1 MNIYELRDLIEQV
14 GNIDSIPLRCATYSR
29 VSTEKE
35 TQAAS
40 LHNMTDDFRDY
51 VERHPNWTFVKA
63 FIDDGRS
70 GLTTKK
76 REDFL
81 KLLAAGAAGSYDL
94 LITGE
99 ISRFGRNTMEGLQN
113 IKYLKDRGIPVI
125 FLYDDLNTYDA
136 DCDIQ
141 IQQKLVD
148 AENESRKISKRVKRG
163 HAKSIQKGHVL
174 GNRIWGY
181 KKENCKL
188 VIDPETA
195 PMVRRIFELY
205 ATNQHS
211 MKEIEEILYQ
221 EGYRNSR
228 GNRLSHTT
236 MANIITNPKYKG
248 YFVGGKVKVI
258 DIFNKRQKFL
268 PEKDWVMYK
277 DEEGETVPALVSE
290 ELWEAA
296 NEVFQRRSIDVK
308 HRRNCSTHK
317 NTYTGKLF
325 CTADGAPYYCKDVH
339 YKGTDTSKWV
349 CSHKIKN
356 GADSCP
362 SVAIY
367 EDELNPVVLD
377 AFREF
382 SQSGEAI
389 LSAYLEQYRQVMQD
403 AAGAEK
409 DRERLQK
416 ALSAIAEKQDQI
428 LDLKVSGE
436 LTLDEFKRMMDKTRA
451 EKAELEQELANLS
464 NWEDLSDQ
472 MAQQCEKLK
481 KALSF
486 KLKDLVDGLVNR
498 DFVDSFIQRIDVTPG
513 GDGTL
518 QLDIQI
524 LTSQVI
530 HRELQKIEGRTGQT
544 FKKMIESYEKNL

>member
-1 MNIYELRDLIEQV
+1 M
-14 GNIDSIPLRCATYSR
+14 
-29 VSTEKE
+29 
-35 TQAAS
+35 
-40 LHNMTDDFRDY
+40 
-51 VERHPNWTFVKA
+51 
-63 FIDDGRS
+63 
-70 GLTTKK
+70 
-76 REDFL
+76 
-81 KLLAAGAAGSYDL
+81 
-94 LITGE
+94 
-99 ISRFGRNTMEGLQN
+99 
-113 IKYLKDRGIPVI
+113 
-125 FLYDDLNTYDA
+125 
-136 DCDIQ
+136 
-141 IQQKLVD
+141 
-148 AENESRKISKRVKRG
+148 
-163 HAKSIQKGHVL
+163 
-174 GNRIWGY
+174 
-181 KKENCKL
+181 
-188 VIDPETA
+188 
-195 PMVRRIFELY
+195 
-205 ATNQHS
+205 
-211 MKEIEEILYQ
+211 
-221 EGYRNSR
+221 
-228 GNRLSHTT
+228 
-236 MANIITNPKYKG
+236 
-248 YFVGGKVKVI
+248 GGKVKVI

-268 PEKDWVMYK
+268 PEKNRVMYK
-277 DEEGETVPALVSE
+277 DEEGETVPAIVSE

-416 ALSAIAEKQDQI
+416 ALSTIAEKQDQI

-486 KLKDLVDGLVNR
+486 KLNELEDGLVNR

-513 GDGTL
+513 SDGTL

>member
-1 MNIYELRDLIEQV
+1 M
-14 GNIDSIPLRCATYSR
+14 
-29 VSTEKE
+29 
-35 TQAAS
+35 
-40 LHNMTDDFRDY
+40 
-51 VERHPNWTFVKA
+51 
-63 FIDDGRS
+63 
-70 GLTTKK
+70 
-76 REDFL
+76 
-81 KLLAAGAAGSYDL
+81 
-94 LITGE
+94 
-99 ISRFGRNTMEGLQN
+99 
-113 IKYLKDRGIPVI
+113 
-125 FLYDDLNTYDA
+125 
-136 DCDIQ
+136 
-141 IQQKLVD
+141 
-148 AENESRKISKRVKRG
+148 
-163 HAKSIQKGHVL
+163 
-174 GNRIWGY
+174 
-181 KKENCKL
+181 
-188 VIDPETA
+188 
-195 PMVRRIFELY
+195 
-205 ATNQHS
+205 
-211 MKEIEEILYQ
+211 
-221 EGYRNSR
+221 
-228 GNRLSHTT
+228 
-236 MANIITNPKYKG
+236 
-248 YFVGGKVKVI
+248 
-258 DIFNKRQKFL
+258 
-268 PEKDWVMYK
+268 
-277 DEEGETVPALVSE
+277 
-290 ELWEAA
+290 
-296 NEVFQRRSIDVK
+296 
-308 HRRNCSTHK
+308 
-317 NTYTGKLF
+317 
-325 CTADGAPYYCKDVH
+325 
-339 YKGTDTSKWV
+339 

-544 FKKMIESYEKNL
+544 FKKMIESYEKSL